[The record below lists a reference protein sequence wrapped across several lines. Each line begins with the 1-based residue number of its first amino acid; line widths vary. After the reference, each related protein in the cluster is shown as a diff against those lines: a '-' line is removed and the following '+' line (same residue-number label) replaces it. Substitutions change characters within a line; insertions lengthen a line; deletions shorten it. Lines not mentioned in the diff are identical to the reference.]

1 MDNTKWTCLICLDNN
16 DYPMVI
22 NCGHTFGEKCI
33 KREVKC
39 PICTEKIDSV
49 KPNYYVGSN
58 NNLEYHID
66 VPPKVEVPQN
76 VELENQTEVEQM
88 NIEDDIDRHMR
99 REDLKKKVKRISCCG
114 FYWLFFAI
122 VNWIMVEYWYYPA
135 AYAPTYSQYN
145 CDIYSCNT
153 NLIISSTN
161 VYTQINICY
170 GIDGVK
176 KYFDF
181 NINGII
187 NYCNLTNKIICY
199 HYDDNLESLTLNK
212 DDLKYKGA
220 NPGLIL
226 VSIIVVFNLI
236 AIPLFGLGLEL
247 IYDTFCIY

>member
-1 MDNTKWTCLICLDNN
+1 MSDTKWTCSICLDNN

-33 KREVKC
+33 KKEVKC
-39 PICTEKIDSV
+39 PICTAKIDSI

-66 VPPKVEVPQN
+66 IPQKVEVPN
-76 VELENQTEVEQM
+76 VELENQTEVEQLD
-88 NIEDDIDRHMR
+88 IEDDFHRHMISN
-99 REDLKKKVKRISCCG
+99 DCKRIIKRLSCCG
-114 FYWLFFAI
+114 FYWLVFAI
-122 VNWIMVEYWYYPA
+122 VNWIMVDYWYYPVLNL
-135 AYAPTYSQYN
+135 PTYSQYN

-161 VYTQINICY
+161 VYTDINICY

-176 KYFDF
+176 KYSDF

-212 DDLKYKGA
+212 DNLKYNGDS
-220 NPGLIL
+220 PGGILIL
-226 VSIIVVFNLI
+226 IICVFNILI
-236 AIPLFGLGLEL
+236 IPLFGLGLEL
-247 IYDTFCIY
+247 IHESCCIY